1 MTTLRSA
8 AAYVL
13 YMQGSAFCISDRHM
27 QLRLFQPTQGTRDSN
42 AHVSGWCYALGTATQ
57 VLNRDFRTNNRY
69 QLGVGENSSHL
80 TFPEFERRTLGGGG
94 GVRWCDGTL
103 VESTE

>member
-1 MTTLRSA
+1 MTTLRTA

-13 YMQGSAFCISDRHM
+13 YTQGSAFCISDRHM
-27 QLRLFQPTQGTRDSN
+27 QGTRDSN

-80 TFPEFERRTLGGGG
+80 IFPEFERRTLGGGG

-103 VESTE
+103 VERTE

>member
-1 MTTLRSA
+1 MTTLRTA

-27 QLRLFQPTQGTRDSN
+27 QGTGDSN
-42 AHVSGWCYALGTATQ
+42 AHVSGWCYALGTTTQ

-69 QLGVGENSSHL
+69 QQGVGENCSHL
-80 TFPEFERRTLGGGG
+80 IFPECERRTLGEVVVCG
-94 GVRWCDGTL
+94 GVVARW
-103 VESTE
+103 